1 MAGPF
6 ISNARMYAVT
16 PRAEAA
22 WRELLDRVIET
33 AGLPQTMLGYMP
45 YPAPQPLEEL
55 WRRPDL
61 GCVFMCGYPIALRL
75 ADVVPIAAPV
85 PDADWAQGR
94 AAYRSDLI
102 VRADSPFRTFP
113 ETFGGR
119 LGWTVE
125 HSHSGFNALRYH
137 LLAYRTPRRPTLY
150 RQVVGHL
157 VTARKILDSV
167 VDGTIDVGPLDGY
180 WHMLIRESLP
190 DLTAKIRVVDSTAL
204 APMPAFVAG
213 ARMPKEA
220 VTALRSAFAAA
231 TDAPWFP
238 AIAAELRLKAMQP
251 MTLADYTVTLERDQ
265 AARAAGYPFPA

>member
-1 MAGPF
+1 
-6 ISNARMYAVT
+6 
-16 PRAEAA
+16 
-22 WRELLDRVIET
+22 
-33 AGLPQTMLGYMP
+33 
-45 YPAPQPLEEL
+45 
-55 WRRPDL
+55 
-61 GCVFMCGYPIALRL
+61 
-75 ADVVPIAAPV
+75 
-85 PDADWAQGR
+85 
-94 AAYRSDLI
+94 
-102 VRADSPFRTFP
+102 
-113 ETFGGR
+113 
-119 LGWTVE
+119 
-125 HSHSGFNALRYH
+125 
-137 LLAYRTPRRPTLY
+137 
-150 RQVVGHL
+150 
-157 VTARKILDSV
+157 ILDSV